1 MRGRVRFFPIS
12 HYPIP
17 IGYTAHSHS
26 AQSNT
31 LSLEMK
37 NPFLKSRGHMLG
49 EKKVCKFALENN
61 FLAISTEIIF
71 FLKTLNKY
79 MLVMINI
86 KYEKLGTSVRLFTF
100 L

>member
-1 MRGRVRFFPIS
+1 M
-12 HYPIP
+12 
-17 IGYTAHSHS
+17 
-26 AQSNT
+26 
-31 LSLEMK
+31 LKKCLE
-37 NPFLKSRGHMLG
+37 
-49 EKKVCKFALENN
+49 FALENN
-61 FLAISTEIIF
+61 FLPISTEIIFF